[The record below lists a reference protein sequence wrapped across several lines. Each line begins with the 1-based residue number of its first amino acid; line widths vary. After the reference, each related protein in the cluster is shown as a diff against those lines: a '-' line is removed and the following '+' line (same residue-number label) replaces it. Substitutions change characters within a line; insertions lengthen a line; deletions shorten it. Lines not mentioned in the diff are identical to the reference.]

1 MYEMRPRLFLPA
13 AALAGA
19 CLLASCEA
27 FIPVRPEGRLYL
39 RFCED
44 VFLATRSVTDVP
56 DTNDFILTVLDS
68 KGGEVYRGK
77 YGDSPGSL
85 NVPTGS
91 YTVEAV
97 SIEFDTP
104 RFSAPQYGDRQVVAV
119 SSGSDSYVELIC
131 RQLNSGVKLNIAADF
146 LTSYPGG
153 SLHLKSDDGRLL
165 YAFTEKRIAYFNPGN
180 VSLILSDGATDEVLL
195 TRTVESQEV
204 LVLNV
209 SAPPPG
215 TSKQGISVSVD
226 TTRNWTVEDFVIGR
240 GGDKGGTTETAYNVG
255 QARAAAGEED
265 VWVCGY
271 IVGGDLSSSSASF
284 TPPFK
289 SRTNLVLASRSS
301 VTDKASCLSVQLQ
314 KGDIRDA
321 LNLVDNPD
329 ILGMEIFLKGDI
341 VEAYYGIPGLQN
353 ITEYR
358 FKDQ

>member
-1 MYEMRPRLFLPA
+1 MLEMRPRAILPA
-13 AALAGA
+13 AVLSGA
-19 CLLASCEA
+19 CLFASCEA
-27 FIPVRPEGRLYL
+27 FIPVRPEGRLFL
-39 RFCED
+39 RFSED
-44 VFLATRSVTDVP
+44 VFRGTRSTGEVP

-91 YTVEAV
+91 YTIEAV
-97 SIEFDTP
+97 SVDFVAP
-104 RFSAPQYGDRQVVAV
+104 KFSAPQYGDRQVVAV
-119 SSGSDSYVELIC
+119 ASGSDSYVELVC
-131 RQLNSGVKLNIAADF
+131 RQLNAGVKLNIAPDF
-146 LTSYPGG
+146 LTTYPGG
-153 SLHLKSDDGRLL
+153 SLHLRSDDGRLL
-165 YAFTEKRIAYFNPGN
+165 YSYSEKRIAYFNPGN
-180 VSLILSDGATDEVLL
+180 VSLILSDGPADEVLL
-195 TRTVESQEV
+195 TRNVESREI

-215 TSKQGISVSVD
+215 TSKQGVSVSVD
-226 TTRNWTVEDFVIGR
+226 TTRNWTVEDFVTGR
-240 GGDKGGTTETAYNVG
+240 GGDQGGDTETAYNVG
-255 QARAAAGEED
+255 QARAAAGAED

-271 IVGGDLSSSSASF
+271 VVGGDLSSSSASF
-284 TPPFK
+284 SPPFK

-329 ILGMEIFLKGDI
+329 ILGTEIFLKGDI

-358 FKDQ
+358 FKD

>member
-1 MYEMRPRLFLPA
+1 MIDMRSCLFLFP
-13 AALAGA
+13 AALAGV

-27 FIPVRPEGRLYL
+27 FIPVRPEGRIFL

-44 VFLATRSVTDVP
+44 VFLGTRSSYDIP

-68 KGGEVYRGK
+68 KGKEVYRGR

-85 NVPTGS
+85 DVSPGT
-91 YTVEAV
+91 YTVLAV
-97 SIEFDTP
+97 SEEFEAP
-104 RFSAPQYGDRQVVAV
+104 KFSAPQYGDRQAVVVA
-119 SSGSDSYVELIC
+119 SGSDSCVELIC
-131 RQLNSGVKLNIAADF
+131 RQLNSGVKLNIAPNF
-146 LTSYPGG
+146 LTSYPRG
-153 SLHLKSDDGRLL
+153 SLHLKSDDGRLM
-165 YAFTEKRIAYFNPGN
+165 YSYSEKRIAYFNPGI
-180 VSLILSDGATDEVLL
+180 VSLILSDGDTDEVLL
-195 TRTVESQEV
+195 TRAIESQEI

-209 SAPPPG
+209 SAPESG
-215 TSKQGISVSVD
+215 KSKSGISVSVD

-240 GGDKGGTTETAYNVG
+240 GGDKGGSPGSAYNVV
-255 QARAAAGEED
+255 QARTAAGAED
-265 VWVCGY
+265 VWVFGF

-284 TPPFK
+284 DPPFS

-301 VTDKASCLSVQLQ
+301 ITDKSSCLSVQLQ

-358 FKDQ
+358 FKD

>member
-1 MYEMRPRLFLPA
+1 MLPA

-19 CLLASCEA
+19 CLFASCEA
-27 FIPVRPEGRLYL
+27 FIPVRPEGRLHL

-44 VFLATRSVTDVP
+44 VFLGTRSNGEVP

-68 KGGEVYRGK
+68 RGGEVYRGK
-77 YGDSPGSL
+77 YGDSPASL

-97 SIEFDTP
+97 SIEFVP
-104 RFSAPQYGDRQVVAV
+104 PKFSAPQYGDRQVVAV
-119 SSGSDSYVELIC
+119 TSGSDSYVELIC
-131 RQLNSGVKLNIAADF
+131 RQLNAGVKLNIAPDF

-153 SLHLKSDDGRLL
+153 SLHLRSDDGRLL
-165 YAFTEKRIAYFNPGN
+165 YSYSEKRIAYFNPGS

-195 TRTVESQEV
+195 TRMVESQEI

-215 TSKQGISVSVD
+215 TSKQGVSVSVD
-226 TTRNWTVEDFVIGR
+226 TTRNWTVEDFVIGK
-240 GGDKGGTTETAYNVG
+240 GGDKGGATETAYNVG
-255 QARAAAGEED
+255 QARAAAGAED

-329 ILGMEIFLKGDI
+329 ILGAEIFLKGDI

-358 FKDQ
+358 FKD

>member
-1 MYEMRPRLFLPA
+1 MSEMKPGLLFSA
-13 AALAGA
+13 AALSCA

-27 FIPVRPEGRLYL
+27 FIPIRPEGRLYL

-44 VFLATRSVTDVP
+44 VFLATRAAGDVP
-56 DTNDFILTVLDS
+56 DTNEFILTVLDS
-68 KGGEVYRGK
+68 KGAEIYRGK
-77 YGDSPGSL
+77 YGDSPASL

-91 YTVEAV
+91 YTVEAI
-97 SIEFDTP
+97 SREFEAP
-104 RFSAPQYGDRQVVAV
+104 KFSAPQYGDRQVVAV
-119 SSGSDSYVELIC
+119 VSGSDSHVELVC
-131 RQLNSGVKLNIAADF
+131 RQLNAGVKLNISPDF

-153 SLHLKSDDGRLL
+153 SLHLKSADGRLL
-165 YAFTEKRIAYFNPGN
+165 YSYSEKRIAYFNPGN
-180 VSLILSDGATDEVLL
+180 VSLILSDGADDEVLL
-195 TRTVESQEV
+195 TRTIESQQI

-215 TSKQGISVSVD
+215 TSGQGISVSVD

-271 IVGGDLSSSSASF
+271 IVGGDLSSSSTSF
-284 TPPFK
+284 DPPFK
-289 SRTNLVLASRSS
+289 SKTNLVLASRSS

-358 FKDQ
+358 FKD

>member
-1 MYEMRPRLFLPA
+1 MPEMKHGLLFSV
-13 AALAGA
+13 ALSCA

-44 VFLATRSVTDVP
+44 VFLATRAGGDVP

-68 KGGEVYRGK
+68 KGVEVYRGK
-77 YGDSPGSL
+77 YGDSPVSL

-97 SIEFDTP
+97 SCEFEAP
-104 RFSAPQYGDRQVVAV
+104 KFSAPQYGDRQVVAV
-119 SSGSDSYVELIC
+119 VSGSDSHVELVC
-131 RQLNSGVKLNIAADF
+131 RQLNAGVKLNIAPDF
-146 LTSYPGG
+146 LTSYPHG
-153 SLHLKSDDGRLL
+153 SLHLKSPDGRLL
-165 YAFTEKRIAYFNPGN
+165 YSYSEKRIAFFNPGS
-180 VSLILSDGATDEVLL
+180 VSLILSDGADDEVLL
-195 TRTVESQEV
+195 TRTVESQEI

-215 TSKQGISVSVD
+215 TSGQGISVSVD
-226 TTRNWTVEDFVIGR
+226 TTRNWTFEDFVIGQGGDR
-240 GGDKGGTTETAYNVG
+240 GGTVETAYNVG
-255 QARAAAGEED
+255 QARAAAGAED

-271 IVGGDLSSSSASF
+271 VVGGDLSSSSASF

-301 VTDKASCLSVQLQ
+301 VTDRASCLSVQLQ

-329 ILGMEIFLKGDI
+329 ILGTEVFLKGDI

-353 ITEYR
+353 ITEYK
-358 FKDQ
+358 FKD

>member
-1 MYEMRPRLFLPA
+1 MCLMKLRHLFPA
-13 AALAGA
+13 AAVVGA

-27 FIPVRPEGRLYL
+27 FIPVRPEGRLFL
-39 RFCED
+39 RFSED
-44 VFLATRSVTDVP
+44 VFLATRSSGDVP

-68 KGGEVYRGK
+68 KGGEVYKGK
-77 YGDSPGSL
+77 YGDSPGSI

-91 YTVEAV
+91 YTVSAV
-97 SIEFDTP
+97 SIEFEAP
-104 RFSAPQYGDRQVVAV
+104 KFSAPQYGDRQVVAV
-119 SSGSDSYVELIC
+119 ASGSDSYVELIC
-131 RQLNSGVKLNIAADF
+131 RQLNAGVKLNIAQDF
-146 LTSYPGG
+146 LTSFPNG
-153 SLHLKSDDGRLL
+153 SLHLKSDDGKLL
-165 YAFTEKRIAYFNPGN
+165 YAYSEKRIAYFNPGN
-180 VSLILSDGATDEVLL
+180 VSLVLSDGATDEVLL
-195 TRTVESQEV
+195 TRTVESQEI

-240 GGDKGGTTETAYNVG
+240 GGDKGGDPETAYNVG
-255 QARAAAGEED
+255 QARAAAGAED

-271 IVGGDLSSSSASF
+271 VVGGDLSSSSASF

-329 ILGMEIFLKGDI
+329 ILGSEVFLKGDI

-353 ITEYR
+353 ITEYK
-358 FKDQ
+358 FKD

>member
-1 MYEMRPRLFLPA
+1 MLEMRPRPLLTA
-13 AALAGA
+13 AAFAGA
-19 CLLASCEA
+19 FLLASCEA

-44 VFLATRSVTDVP
+44 VFLGTRSTADVP

-68 KGGEVYRGK
+68 KGAEVYKGK

-85 NVPTGS
+85 SVPTGN

-97 SIEFDTP
+97 SMEFVAP

-119 SSGSDSYVELIC
+119 TSGSDSYVELIC
-131 RQLNSGVKLNIAADF
+131 RQLNSGVKLNIAPDF
-146 LTSYPGG
+146 LTSFPGG

-165 YAFTEKRIAYFNPGN
+165 YGYSERRIAYFNPGN

-195 TRTVESQEV
+195 TRSLESQEI

-226 TTRNWTVEDFVIGR
+226 TTRNWTVEDFVIGK
-240 GGDKGGTTETAYNVG
+240 GGDKGASPETAYNVG
-255 QARAAAGEED
+255 QARAAAGAED

-271 IVGGDLSSSSASF
+271 VVGGDLSSSSASF

-301 VTDKASCLSVQLQ
+301 VTDKASCLSVQLH

-329 ILGMEIFLKGDI
+329 IVGTEVFLKGDI

-353 ITEYR
+353 ITEYK
-358 FKDQ
+358 FKD